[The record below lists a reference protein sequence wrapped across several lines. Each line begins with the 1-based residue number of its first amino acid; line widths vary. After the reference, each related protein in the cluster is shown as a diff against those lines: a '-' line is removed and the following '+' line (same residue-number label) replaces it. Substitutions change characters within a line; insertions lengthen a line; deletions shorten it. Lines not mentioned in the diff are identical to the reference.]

1 MPDNPLTLT
10 LENGCTL
17 RVHAL
22 APHTFRIRLR
32 PDAAFAEP
40 ALVRYG
46 VLHVDGDAHVDSDA
60 HTAVICSRCIMGL
73 LLDTWKFTWRE
84 RFS

>member
-1 MPDNPLTLT
+1 MFDNPLTLT

-46 VLHVDGDAHVDSDA
+46 VLHVDGDAH
-60 HTAVICSRCIMGL
+60 TAVICSRCIMGL